1 MITYNWNCKTV
12 DTYPTH
18 AGESDVVYNVHWRV
32 TGISEE
38 LDSQGNPFQTTNIG
52 TQTLNTEDITDFI
65 PVDELTNGQVTEW
78 VKSNM
83 GEEEVFRIEES
94 IKNQIDNLITPVS
107 VTLTVADDP
116 VVEEA

>member
-38 LDSQGNPFQTTNIG
+38 LDSQGNPYQATNIG

-65 PVDELTNGQVTEW
+65 PVDELTNKQVAEW
-78 VKSNM
+78 VKSTM
-83 GEEEVFRIEES
+83 GEEEVSRIEES
-94 IKNQIDNLITPVS
+94 IKNQINKIKNPSSITM
-107 VTLTVADDP
+107 TIAN
-116 VVEEA
+116 

>member
-32 TGISEE
+32 TGLSEE
-38 LDSQGNPFQTTNIG
+38 LDSQGNPYQATNIG

-65 PVDELTNGQVTEW
+65 PVDELTNKQVAEW
-78 VKSNM
+78 VKSIM
-83 GEEEVFRIEES
+83 GEEEVSRIEES
-94 IKNQIDNLITPVS
+94 IKNQINEIKNPSSITM
-107 VTLTVADDP
+107 TIAN
-116 VVEEA
+116 

>member
-1 MITYNWNCKTV
+1 MITINWNCKTV
-12 DTYPTH
+12 DAYPSV
-18 AGESDVVYNVHWRV
+18 GELTDVVYNVHWRV

-38 LDSQGNPFQTTNIG
+38 FDSQGNPYQATNIG

-78 VKSNM
+78 VKSTM
-83 GEEEVFRIEES
+83 GEEQVASIEES
-94 IKNQIDNLITPVS
+94 IENQINALITPVS

-116 VVEEA
+116 VVE

>member
-32 TGISEE
+32 TGLSEE
-38 LDSQGNPFQTTNIG
+38 LDSQGNPYQATNIG

-65 PVDELTNGQVTEW
+65 PVDELTNKQVAEW
-78 VKSNM
+78 VKSTM
-83 GEEEVFRIEES
+83 GEEEVSRIEES
-94 IKNQIDNLITPVS
+94 IKNQINEIKNPSSITM
-107 VTLTVADDP
+107 TIAN
-116 VVEEA
+116 